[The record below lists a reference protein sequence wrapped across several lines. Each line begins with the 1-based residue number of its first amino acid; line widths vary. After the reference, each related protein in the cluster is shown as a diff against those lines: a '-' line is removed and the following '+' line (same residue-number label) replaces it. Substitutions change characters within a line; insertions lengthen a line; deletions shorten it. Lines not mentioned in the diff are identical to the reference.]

1 MWPIGAAMSMSMS
14 KRKASPAQEA
24 EVARLAAEGL
34 PVRKIAAAVFGD
46 ARLRG
51 RVERILKGNESEQP
65 QPTEP
70 EPLAIEGL
78 STLEVFTLLFERRL
92 AAIAAAGGKVS
103 MNELRNLLDVQRQL
117 EAWETVERMNQ
128 LTRRVPE
135 NPLELG

>member
-1 MWPIGAAMSMSMS
+1 MSMSMS

-24 EVARLAAEGL
+24 EVVRLAAEGL

-51 RVERILKGNESEQP
+51 RVERILKGNERKQP

-103 MNELRNLLDVQRQL
+103 MNELRNLLDVQRRL

-135 NPLELG
+135 NPLKLG

>member
-1 MWPIGAAMSMSMS
+1 MSMSMS

-24 EVARLAAEGL
+24 EVVRLAAEGL

-51 RVERILKGNESEQP
+51 RVERILKGNEGEQP

-103 MNELRNLLDVQRQL
+103 MNELRNLLDVQRRL

-135 NPLELG
+135 NPLKLG